1 MPEEN
6 MGISSGLI
14 GMLNA
19 FVDPAGTARRV
30 PAKLF
35 WVWPV
40 ITLSIIYGVFGY
52 LMLPYTMQLVDIKM
66 SQANIPPEK
75 LESAKNTAHAFS
87 QIGAPLT
94 PVFVVLI
101 LMLLAWLV
109 SVMGSMTGARAK
121 FRDVF
126 SLMSACA
133 LIRALQTIANYV
145 VIRTKGDEIQSPEQ
159 LAAPFGLDIL
169 LQDVHGPLLAVLNFF
184 SIFEIWYIVI
194 LTFAYAYLTKSSK
207 GKAFIAITPAWVLP
221 LFFQVIGSLFNRS
234 PST

>member
-14 GMLNA
+14 AMLNA
-19 FVDPAGTARRV
+19 FVDPAGTARRA
-30 PAKLF
+30 PAKLS

-40 ITLSIIYGVFGY
+40 ITLCIIYGVFAY
-52 LMLPYTMQLVDIKM
+52 LMLPYSLQLVDIRL
-66 SQANIPPEK
+66 SQANIPPER
-75 LESAKNTAHAFS
+75 LERAKSTAHAFA
-87 QIGAPLT
+87 QIGPALAPI
-94 PVFVVLI
+94 VVIGI
-101 LMLLAWLV
+101 LLLLAWLV

-133 LIRALQTIANYV
+133 IIPALQTIANYI

-221 LFFQVIGSLFNRS
+221 LFFRVIGSLFNRS
-234 PST
+234 PS